1 MEDPDLGFE
10 AWFRPGTLKPTS
22 SESLAPIPS
31 IFCGDIYVTTKGS
44 DRRSASQG
52 TIIDDEVTLKLCH
65 EEGFTVHSG
74 RRPDVHSV
82 LASTAA
88 EAIAFASDVEERVA
102 VICCG
107 PASLTQDVKTACV
120 SHSRPGIVMLDYHE
134 ENFLY

>member
-1 MEDPDLGFE
+1 M
-10 AWFRPGTLKPTS
+10 
-22 SESLAPIPS
+22 
-31 IFCGDIYVTTKGS
+31 
-44 DRRSASQG
+44 
-52 TIIDDEVTLKLCH
+52 IDDEVTLKLCH